1 MPAKELPILIVNSD
15 RPTSAVLAEELRG
28 LEYKVVTASSLE
40 ELDRIIDSGARFL
53 LSVIDLSGFD
63 DEIWERCDR
72 IRAMKT
78 PCIAIA
84 PHRSVSTLRET
95 LAHGADA
102 LLVAPV
108 PVKEIIEHIRT
119 TLGG

>member
-1 MPAKELPILIVNSD
+1 MKEPPILIIDSD
-15 RPTSAVLAEELRG
+15 RSTSAVLADELRG
-28 LEYKVVTASSLE
+28 LDYRTVTAGSLE

-63 DEIWERCDR
+63 DEVWERCDR

-84 PHRSVSTLRET
+84 PHRSFSTLRET

-108 PVKEIIEHIRT
+108 SVKEIIEHIRT